1 MIDFIGSQLLNNI
14 IAYLQFKIANQTV
27 HQIYE
32 TISNRLIA
40 RLNRKTLLIS
50 SNSHKTKTTTVTK
63 TNKID

>member
-14 IAYLQFKIANQTV
+14 TAFQFKIVNQTG
-27 HQIYE
+27 HHIYE
-32 TISNRLIA
+32 TISNCLIA
-40 RLNRKTLLIS
+40 RLNRKTLLIW